1 MKDRRY
7 LPGTTIGVMGGGQ
20 LGRMFAIAARRMGY
34 AVQVFTPEDE
44 TPAGQF
50 ADLTRIAE
58 YTSETAVRRFVRE
71 VDVVTFEFENIPIQ
85 TVEWCAEERDVRPA
99 GSILHIAQNRIRE
112 KTFLSSNGFPVAP
125 FKAVGNAYELANA
138 VEQIGR
144 PAILKTAA
152 FGYDG
157 KGQQT
162 INTRDD
168 WDEIWS
174 ASSADELVLEAA
186 IDFER
191 ELSVIVAR
199 GTDGAMATFPVSENI
214 HRNHILDVTLVPA
227 RVNEGVRT
235 DAAEL
240 ACAIAERLEL
250 VGLLAVEMFLK
261 KDGSLLVNELAP
273 RPHNSGHWTIEGC
286 ATSQFEQQVRAVCG
300 LPLGSTEMLKPA
312 AMVNLLGDIWQ
323 NGQPDWTRVL
333 EVDGVHLHLYGKS
346 EARPRRKM
354 GHLTALGPTAE
365 QAMERVTEARR
376 ALYNGVERDALS
388 SRR

>member
-1 MKDRRY
+1 MNDGKF
-7 LPGTTIGVMGGGQ
+7 LPGATIGVMGGGQ

-34 AVQVFTPEDE
+34 AVQVFTSEE
-44 TPAGQF
+44 ESPAGQF

-58 YTSETAVRRFVRE
+58 YTSETAVRRFIAE
-71 VDVVTFEFENIPIQ
+71 VDVVTFEFENIPVE
-85 TVEWCAEERDVRPA
+85 TVELCASERAVRPA
-99 GSILHIAQNRIRE
+99 GSILHIAQNRLRE
-112 KTFLSSNGFPVAP
+112 KTFLSSAGFPIAP
-125 FKAVGNAYELANA
+125 FKAVRNAYELASA
-138 VEQIGR
+138 IEQIGR
-144 PAILKTAA
+144 PAVLKTAA
-152 FGYDG
+152 YGYDG

-168 WDEIWS
+168 FDEIWN
-174 ASSADELVLEAA
+174 ASSADELVLEAS

-199 GTDGAMATFPVSENI
+199 GADGTMNTFPTCENI
-214 HRNHILDVTLVPA
+214 HRNHILDVTMVPA
-227 RVNEGVRT
+227 RVSDAIKTE
-235 DAAEL
+235 AAEL

-261 KDGSLLVNELAP
+261 KDGTLLVNELAP

-300 LPLGSTEMLKPA
+300 LPLGSTEILKPA

-323 NGQPDWTRVL
+323 HGEPDWTKVL
-333 EVDGVHLHLYGKS
+333 QVDGVHLHLYGKS

-354 GHLTALGPTAE
+354 GHLTALGATAE
-365 QAMERVTEARR
+365 EAVERVTEAR
-376 ALYNGVERDALS
+376 ASLYNGAK
-388 SRR
+388 